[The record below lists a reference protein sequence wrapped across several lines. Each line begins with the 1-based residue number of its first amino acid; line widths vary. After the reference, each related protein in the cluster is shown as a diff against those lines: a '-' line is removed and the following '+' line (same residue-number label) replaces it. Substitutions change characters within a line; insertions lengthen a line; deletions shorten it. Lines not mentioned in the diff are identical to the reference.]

1 MYGRVVSTLS
11 LAAAALRMGPFR
23 GRVGRLSRAGAV
35 QIQVNGEQHE
45 VQDAATVAQLLADLG
60 LASRHVAVELNLK
73 IVPRTAHD
81 ETTLSSGDALEIVTL
96 VGGG

>member
-1 MYGRVVSTLS
+1 M
-11 LAAAALRMGPFR
+11 
-23 GRVGRLSRAGAV
+23 
-35 QIQVNGEQHE
+35 QIQVNGEQRDVHE
-45 VQDAATVAQLLADLG
+45 AATVAQLLADLG